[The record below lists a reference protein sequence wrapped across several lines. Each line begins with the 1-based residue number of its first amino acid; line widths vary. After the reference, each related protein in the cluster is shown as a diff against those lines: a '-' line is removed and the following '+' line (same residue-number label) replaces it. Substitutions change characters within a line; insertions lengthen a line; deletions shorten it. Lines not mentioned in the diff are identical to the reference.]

1 MSRKVIIASAKT
13 NAAARTEFSGTT
25 FGDLK
30 ADPIFAGIYGNGDG
44 VEAIVKPGNVTLRGD
59 DSVLP
64 VGDFNVF
71 LVATKNKAGLD
82 SSDVAY
88 EVEEAI
94 NEVIDEIVGANLTS
108 LRDALIGFIES
119 YKKSIPVVDNCGG
132 NADCIELGAALAEAK
147 SL

>member
-13 NAAARTEFSGTT
+13 NAAARTEFSGST

-30 ADPIFAGIYGNGDG
+30 ADPIFAGIYGSGEG

-64 VGDFNVF
+64 EGDFNVF

-82 SSDVAY
+82 SSDIAY
-88 EVEEAI
+88 EVEMAI
-94 NEVIDEIVGANLTS
+94 DDMVEANLVS
-108 LRDALIGFIES
+108 LKDALIGFIEN
-119 YKKSIPVVDNCGG
+119 YKKVNPVTDECGG
-132 NADCIELGAALAEAK
+132 NADCIELGAALQEAK

>member
-44 VEAIVKPGNVTLRGD
+44 VEAIVKPGNVTLRGN

-64 VGDFNVF
+64 TGDFNVF

-82 SSDVAY
+82 SDDVAY
-88 EVEEAI
+88 EVQQA
-94 NEVIDEIVGANLTS
+94 IDE
-108 LRDALIGFIES
+108 FIEGELSALQTALVAFIKS
-119 YKKSIPVVDNCGG
+119 YKSGGVDADCGG
-132 NADCIELGAALAEAK
+132 NADCIELGAALREAK
-147 SL
+147 SI